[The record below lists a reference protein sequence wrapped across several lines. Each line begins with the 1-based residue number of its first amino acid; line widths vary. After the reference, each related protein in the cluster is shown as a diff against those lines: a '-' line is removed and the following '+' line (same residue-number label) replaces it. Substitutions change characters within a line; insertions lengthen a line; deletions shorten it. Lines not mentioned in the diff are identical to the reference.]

1 MRTAASIQLDKA
13 WWKKERPSALK
24 KSGPQFEKALET
36 YEDATASARKGD
48 VGALEP
54 ALKLLEKVAKDVV
67 AEAKPLEK
75 ASKDK
80 KEKEDLNNT
89 IAVMERP
96 LASAI
101 AAERKRAADLAK
113 AAKDD
118 EESAIV
124 DPAQYQVYFRKF
136 TPPLLTGHV
145 NFAVGVPP
153 GRPEAVRLMFH
164 RSQSGKALVGHL
176 KKELGTCKSTFGT
189 AGSANLAETAGDEAS
204 NRTLVLELEGKQI
217 PALGKRVRIMLRKLK
232 ISEFSKVKILVAG
245 QQTEISDDTDGD
257 DVAPLDAGDD
267 DAAASAGEAFQP
279 TSAAPGPDSGQ
290 ANPQTVSAPAVPQ
303 AQTQPQAE
311 PGAAPPPNTDALFA
325 SLDPASQRM
334 INAETDRI
342 FYQQGHLP
350 KDQKIASGA
359 DPNAAIWLAIRQGLI
374 ARLVA
379 NPGDPARPAPAPAS
393 GDTQERQPQW
403 SQHLDTAEAYFRDTL
418 KLTEDEVEQ
427 LELFAQSKAMAK
439 QNGNQQGAQQ
449 LIEALSG
456 KSSLGPLRDE
466 MKTALCYDFAMMWMY
481 SPDFHQDGAEAN
493 LDIIT
498 KYAKGIPGLAEK
510 MAKVFRETALSIP
523 KSQFDGSPYDVLEK
537 ERDIQLSMYGHAIDL
552 DPAGTAKGSGGGEN
566 LAAITLGQVHVGWVP
581 GSAWSGNPDRYG
593 RDLPKPTE
601 DRRNA
606 VVNAVANGALDP
618 KEAEK
623 FFNRVFSSSSDWDVS
638 PVDSIFGTVFDYDNA
653 SERQQETMAKLL
665 THVTNEAHARNPA
678 DEKANADNMMQIMK
692 SKGGRE
698 VLFSTSMSNE
708 FRLWALDMMSQDSN
722 VPGKKPWTAADLT
735 DGWESPVVAQAFAG
749 KALDQARQ
757 NFPQPWKVDGKA
769 DRGTLGN
776 VVGEMFQLP
785 KADPPQNETAEQKQ
799 KRLDEGFNHPVYDL
813 DKKPMKEILAY
824 IGDGQP
830 LVTPIPVSLMNRE
843 EGPAQFQVL
852 RIQKDANAPPIF
864 VDDKGNKYDTADK
877 WIDDNQLPPGKMTF
891 PGGLDLANP
900 LVTVVSPKGKTGAR
914 ALDIADKAAM
924 VAGAVAG
931 AAMIIGT
938 GGAAT
943 PLVAAAAAAYTG
955 TRAVQHLVEMNDLGH
970 DVTDLKDSQVRG
982 LYFDVATSAFAVA
995 GVGSAKLLA
1004 SAAEEGAQISRAG
1017 ANLIAGLQFAGNLT
1031 NAAALVNQIN
1041 DLAKNWDNMSEDDRS
1056 KALISLGFTMA
1067 MHGAAVAKGGGFRE
1081 QFDVKR
1087 IRNQIENGTPFN
1099 LEQVKPGTL
1108 QNGETIAVR
1117 NDNGKMTIVYEGA
1130 KPTKEMLALH
1140 SDAAVSME
1148 ASYTLGKKLK
1158 QMMGDV
1164 DPEQAPPGSAAWE
1177 AKEEIKKIKAEA
1189 DAILSKINGADA
1201 QTKQALVARQIELN
1215 EAIVRENA
1223 KLDHFEQ
1230 AGKGYVAAPA
1240 KGSDQAKTLG
1250 WDKVAKP
1257 EGYEWVAGDKE
1268 PHLFAQGKEKLY
1280 YDPHQKKFITETERA
1295 KIDEAARDI
1304 EKSGDDFLKAFDMSK
1319 GGDVGSEPD
1328 AAGNQRARITPDETI
1343 NAKKGSMP
1351 GIDEELSGAE
1361 RAQALADKLGK
1372 TPEQVG
1378 KLVGMMGRPLSKDF
1392 GPAWEAALAKS
1403 KPAQGVMDEITLKTK
1418 LAKAAELD
1426 GNKPLAEKLRKEASK
1441 LAKDA
1446 YDPVRSEFWKM
1457 VFSDSRF
1464 ARLKQQILEAGLT
1477 FNEGNAPYLEVPD
1490 PDHPGKT
1497 VPMQVTLEHFDRKTD
1512 VPMRAQDPTNLEFS
1526 FRYENTRLL
1535 EAIRRIVKQQMG
1547 TNPGEHHPMT

>member
-1 MRTAASIQLDKA
+1 MRSAASIQLDKA
-13 WWKKERPSALK
+13 WWKKERPAALK
-24 KSGPQFEKALET
+24 KSGPQFEKGLEA
-36 YEDATASARKGD
+36 YEDAASSGKKGD
-48 VGALEP
+48 VAPLES
-54 ALKLLEKVAKDVV
+54 ALKLLEKIAKDVV
-67 AEAKPLEK
+67 AEAKTLEK
-75 ASKDK
+75 ATKDK
-80 KEKEDLNNT
+80 KEKEDLSNT

-101 AAERKRAADLAK
+101 AAERKRAAELAK
-113 AAKDD
+113 AAKED

-124 DPAQYQVYFRKF
+124 DPAQYLAYFRKF
-136 TPPLLTGHV
+136 TPPLLTGQV

-189 AGSANLAETAGDEAS
+189 AGSANLAETAGDDVT
-204 NRTLVLELEGKQI
+204 NRTLVLDLEGKQI

-232 ISEFSKVKILVAG
+232 ISEFSKVKVLVAG
-245 QQTEISDDTDGD
+245 QEAETSDDTDGD

-267 DAAASAGEAFQP
+267 DAGASAGDTFQP
-279 TSAAPGPDSGQ
+279 TEAAPKPDSGE
-290 ANPQTVSAPAVPQ
+290 ANAQVVSAPSVPQ
-303 AQTQPQAE
+303 GQTQPQAA
-311 PGAAPPPNTDALFA
+311 PATAPPPNTDALFA
-325 SLDPASQRM
+325 SLDAASQRM

-342 FYQQGHLP
+342 FYEKGYLP

-374 ARLVA
+374 TRLVA
-379 NPGDPARPAPAPAS
+379 NPGDPARQAPAPAS
-393 GDTQERQPQW
+393 GDTPEAQPQW
-403 SQHLDTAEAYFRDTL
+403 SKHLDTAEAYFHDTL

-427 LELFAQSKAMAK
+427 LELFSQSNAMAK
-439 QNGNQQGAQQ
+439 QNGNQQGAER

-456 KSSLGPLRDE
+456 KSTLGPLRDE

-481 SPDFHQDGAEAN
+481 SPDFHQDGAEVN
-493 LDIIT
+493 LDAIT

-510 MAKVFRETALSIP
+510 LAKVFRETALSIP
-523 KSQFDGSPYDVLEK
+523 KGQFDGSPYDVLEK
-537 ERDIQLSMYGHAIDL
+537 ERDIQLSLYGHAIDL

-566 LAAITLGQVHVGWVP
+566 LAAIMLGQVHVGWIP
-581 GSAWSGNPDRYG
+581 GTTWSGNPDRYG

-618 KEAEK
+618 KEADK

-653 SERQQETMAKLL
+653 SEAQQETMGNLL

-678 DEKANADNMMQIMK
+678 DEKFNADNMMQIMK

-722 VPGKKPWTAADLT
+722 VPGKKPWTAADLS
-735 DGWESPVVAQAFAG
+735 DGWESPVVAQAFASKG
-749 KALDQARQ
+749 LEQARG

-776 VVGEMFQLP
+776 VVGEMFHL
-785 KADPPQNETAEQKQ
+785 KKTDPPENETDAQKQ

-813 DKKPMKEILAY
+813 DTKPMKEILAY

-830 LVTPIPVSLMNRE
+830 LVTPIPVALMNRE
-843 EGPAQFQVL
+843 EGPAEFQVL
-852 RIQKDANAPPIF
+852 RVQKDANAPPLF

-914 ALDIADKAAM
+914 VLDIADKAAM

-931 AAMIIGT
+931 VALIIGT

-943 PLVAAAAAAYTG
+943 PLVAGAAAAYTG

-970 DVTDLKDSQVRG
+970 DITDLKDSQVRG

-995 GVGSAKLLA
+995 GVGSAKLLGA
-1004 SAAEEGAQISRAG
+1004 MAEDGAQISRAG

-1031 NAAALVNQIN
+1031 DAAALANQIN

-1056 KALISLGFTMA
+1056 KALISMGFTMA
-1067 MHGAAVAKGGGFRE
+1067 MHGAAVVKGGGFRE

-1108 QNGETIAVR
+1108 KNGEKIAVH
-1117 NDNGKMTIVYEGA
+1117 NDNGKMTIVYEGP

-1158 QMMGDV
+1158 RMMGGA

-1177 AKEEIKKIKAEA
+1177 AKEEIKKINTEAEG
-1189 DAILSKINGADA
+1189 ILSKIGSADDKTR
-1201 QTKQALVARQIELN
+1201 QELIARQVELN

-1223 KLDHFEQ
+1223 KLDHFDQ
-1230 AGKGYVAAPA
+1230 AGKGYVASPA
-1240 KGSDQAKTLG
+1240 KGSDQAKALG
-1250 WDKVAKP
+1250 WDKVEKP

-1268 PHLFAQGKEKLY
+1268 PHLFAPGKERMY
-1280 YDPHQKKFITETERA
+1280 YDTHQKKFIPETERA
-1295 KIDEAARDI
+1295 KIDEAARWVDQNI
-1304 EKSGDDFLKAFDMSK
+1304 DSFMKEFDQTSK
-1319 GGDVGSEPD
+1319 GEIGVDFPTPEPD
-1328 AAGNQRARITPDETI
+1328 VTI
-1343 NAKKGSMP
+1343 NAKKGKMP
-1351 GIDEELSGAE
+1351 EIDKNLDKKEFTQE
-1361 RAQALADKLGK
+1361 LADKLGK
-1372 TPEQVG
+1372 KPEEVG

-1392 GPAWEAALAKS
+1392 GPAWEAALAES
-1403 KPAQGVMDEITLKTK
+1403 KPAQQVMDEITLKTK
-1418 LAKAAELD
+1418 LAKAAEID

-1446 YDPVRSEFWKM
+1446 YDPVRGEFWKL
-1457 VFSDSRF
+1457 VYNDNRF
-1464 ARLKQQILEAGLT
+1464 AKLKQQILDAGLT
-1477 FNEGNAPYLEVPD
+1477 FKDGNAPYLEVPD
-1490 PDHPGKT
+1490 PDNPGKT
-1497 VPMQVTLEHFDRKTD
+1497 VQMQVTLEHFDRKTD
-1512 VPMRAQDPTNLEFS
+1512 VPMRAQDASNLEFS
-1526 FRYENTRLL
+1526 FRYENTVLL
-1535 EAIRRIVKQQMG
+1535 EHIRRIVRNQMG